1 MSLDTRTKPT
11 PAWLVREADVPGYH
25 PANHTG
31 TLNRRLIGPDT
42 VGSRHVEVLLGVIE
56 KGQGALPHAHP
67 GIEQVCYLLSGTA
80 RAQVAD
86 EWADM
91 AAGDCCYFPPDVPH
105 VFTVTS
111 DQPARLLV
119 IYSPPYEE
127 SPDRVIRGFPTP
139 PPPDAAPRRPW
150 RPQKPPAP
158 SHQGDQP

>member
-1 MSLDTRTKPT
+1 MRISWSPHESGHQNETHPC
-11 PAWLVREADVPGYH
+11 WLVREADVPGYH

-56 KGQGALPHAHP
+56 RARAPCRMRIPASNRF
-67 GIEQVCYLLSGTA
+67 YLLSGTA

-119 IYSPPYEE
+119 IYTRPMKN
-127 SPDRVIRGFPTP
+127 
-139 PPPDAAPRRPW
+139 RRT
-150 RPQKPPAP
+150 A
-158 SHQGDQP
+158 